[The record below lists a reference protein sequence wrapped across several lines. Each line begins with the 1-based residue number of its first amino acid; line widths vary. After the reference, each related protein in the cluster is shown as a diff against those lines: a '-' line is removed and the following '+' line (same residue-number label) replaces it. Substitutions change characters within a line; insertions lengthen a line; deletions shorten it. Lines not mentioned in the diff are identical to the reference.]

1 MGTEV
6 FNASQVKSVISDVE
20 AQFSD
25 LASIIEKSNSAVTAA
40 LGSPD
45 KAVYGD
51 AGNKILATWDENCST
66 LNEFIKIFD
75 NWSLM
80 VTSIAKE
87 YGELDSGTAK
97 VDNVDLNAFKAI
109 SGANRTTYLSTDSGK
124 SNYKGSKSEYYDY
137 SENAKYV
144 ETNDLDKRRVVTKT
158 DQSNN
163 NTVEYEDMAGNK
175 LDVSKVDS
183 SGKVITKEEAA
194 RLDKVDEAQ
203 KTLQS
208 SINTKHTELKKRDK
222 ERAEKTAASEW
233 AIGPY
238 NSILHMNQHEA
249 NSGYNERQRRIA
261 FLGGMKSSDAAQRA
275 MMTNI
280 KVPVWDGEKE
290 TTITLFVNKKLVN
303 NYQRAFREVCNL
315 KFPIKVN
322 PSQSANC
329 AYAWNHWRPGGQRS
343 DHAYGG
349 TFDIN
354 TNDNWGRGKNNKYS
368 LRNRPDV
375 VKAFEKQGFFWGGN
389 WEGGEDDMH
398 FSFTGY

>member
-97 VDNVDLNAFKAI
+97 VDNVDLNSFKAI

-124 SNYKGSKSEYYDY
+124 SNYKGSRSEYYDY
-137 SENAKYV
+137 KENAKYV

-158 DQSNN
+158 SQGNN
-163 NTVEYEDMAGNK
+163 STIDYEDMAGNK
-175 LDVSKVDS
+175 LDVSSVDS

-194 RLDKVDEAQ
+194 RLEKVKEAQ
-203 KTLQS
+203 KALQS
-208 SINTKHTELKKRDK
+208 SIKTKHDELTKRDK
-222 ERAEKTAASEW
+222 ERKELSEYLNPGKISGDNLDFLKSIVKGAVAAYKKHGVLPSLTLAQAILESGWGKSNLSAKYNNLFGIKAGSNWNGKT
-233 AIGPY
+233 
-238 NSILHMNQHEA
+238 
-249 NSGYNERQRRIA
+249 
-261 FLGGMKSSDAAQRA
+261 
-275 MMTNI
+275 
-280 KVPVWDGEKE
+280 V
-290 TTITLFVNKKLVN
+290 
-303 NYQRAFREVCNL
+303 NL
-315 KFPIKVN
+315 KT
-322 PSQSANC
+322 
-329 AYAWNHWRPGGQRS
+329 GEQRS
-343 DHAYGG
+343 NGSRYTINADFRVYDNVADSIEDHALLLCKPMY
-349 TFDIN
+349 
-354 TNDNWGRGKNNKYS
+354 KNVIASKNYKDACYA
-368 LRNRPDV
+368 
-375 VKAFEKQGFFWGGN
+375 VKAA
-389 WEGGEDDMH
+389 
-398 FSFTGY
+398 GYATSINYAKNLIRIIEQFGLNQWDPKV

>member
-20 AQFSD
+20 AQFAD
-25 LASIIEKSNSAVTAA
+25 LASVIEKSNSAITTA

-97 VDNVDLNAFKAI
+97 VDNVDLSSLKAI
-109 SGANRTTYLSTDSGK
+109 SGANRTTYLSTDLGK
-124 SNYKGSKSEYYDY
+124 SNYKGSKSEYYDFN
-137 SENAKYV
+137 ENAKYV

-175 LDVSKVDS
+175 LNVS

-203 KTLQS
+203 KALQS
-208 SINTKHTELKKRDK
+208 SIKTKHDELAKRDK
-222 ERAEKTAASEW
+222 ERKEAAAASEW

-249 NSGYNERQRRIA
+249 NSGYNERQKRIA
-261 FLGGMKSSDAAQRA
+261 FLGGMKSSDSAQRA

-280 KVPVWDGEKE
+280 QVPVWDGTKE
-290 TTITLFVNKKLVN
+290 TTISLFVNKKLVN
-303 NYQRAFREVCNL
+303 NYQKAFREVCNL
-315 KFPIKVN
+315 KFPIRVN

-329 AYAWNHWRPGGQRS
+329 AYAWNHWRPGGERS

-368 LRNRPDV
+368 LRTRPDV

-389 WEGGEDDMH
+389 WEGQEDDMH

>member
-25 LASIIEKSNSAVTAA
+25 LASVIEKSNSAITAA

-124 SNYKGSKSEYYDY
+124 SNYKGSRSEYYDY
-137 SENAKYV
+137 KENAKYV

-163 NTVEYEDMAGNK
+163 STVEYEDMAGNK

-183 SGKVITKEEAA
+183 SGRAITKEEAT
-194 RLDKVDEAQ
+194 RLEKVDEAQ
-203 KTLQS
+203 KALQS
-208 SINTKHTELKKRDK
+208 SIKTKHDELAKRDK
-222 ERAEKTAASEW
+222 DRKELSEYLNPGKLSGDNLDFLKSIVKGAVAAYKKHGVLPSLTLAQAILESGWGRSSLSAKYNNLFGIKAGSNWNGKT
-233 AIGPY
+233 
-238 NSILHMNQHEA
+238 
-249 NSGYNERQRRIA
+249 
-261 FLGGMKSSDAAQRA
+261 
-275 MMTNI
+275 
-280 KVPVWDGEKE
+280 V
-290 TTITLFVNKKLVN
+290 
-303 NYQRAFREVCNL
+303 NL
-315 KFPIKVN
+315 KT
-322 PSQSANC
+322 
-329 AYAWNHWRPGGQRS
+329 GEQRS
-343 DHAYGG
+343 NGSRYTINADFRVYDNVADSIEDHALLLCKDRY
-349 TFDIN
+349 
-354 TNDNWGRGKNNKYS
+354 KNVIASKNYKDACYA
-368 LRNRPDV
+368 
-375 VKAFEKQGFFWGGN
+375 VKAA
-389 WEGGEDDMH
+389 
-398 FSFTGY
+398 GYATSINYAKNLIRIIEQFGLNQWDPKV